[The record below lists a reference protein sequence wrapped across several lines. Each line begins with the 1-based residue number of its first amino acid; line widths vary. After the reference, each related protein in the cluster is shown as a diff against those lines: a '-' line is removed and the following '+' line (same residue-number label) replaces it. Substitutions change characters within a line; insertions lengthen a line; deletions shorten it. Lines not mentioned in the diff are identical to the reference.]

1 MHSKALEKIRKRK
14 QRERKEAKRSGFTPG
29 QTPSAL
35 PPADELKIPELPD
48 FPPLELPAIGVSS
61 ASSRRRNDSAIEPS
75 PLHSH
80 RSRTRSHVSIHRQSP
95 SPPHSL
101 PSSQRSSIVEEGE
114 ESGRLGRDLARSWR
128 ARLSSSSSARR

>member
-1 MHSKALEKIRKRK
+1 MHSKALQKIRKRK

-35 PPADELKIPELPD
+35 PPAHELKIPELPE
-48 FPPLELPAIGVSS
+48 FPPLEPPAITVSS
-61 ASSRRRNDSAIEPS
+61 VSTRGRNDSAIEPS
-75 PLHSH
+75 PIPSN
-80 RSRTRSHVSIHRQSP
+80 RSRTRSRVSVHRQSP

-128 ARLSSSSSARR
+128 QRLSSSSSARR